1 MLKPHC
7 CAANKIEIDVE
18 KNPET
23 CLADT
28 ASQCLMEFLAG
39 WVAQWARIIFGAA
52 FFIWHL
58 FP

>member
-39 WVAQWARIIFGAA
+39 WVAKWSEIFFVAA
-52 FFIWHL
+52 FSY
-58 FP
+58 